1 MKNNTEKLLVELKNK
16 YYNFTRSVYCI
27 CFICVLVSGACIT
40 FICNSGS
47 ICQQAKDIS
56 LSIFTGIIASVAVT
70 AIIQIKQD
78 HDNFQKKKAI
88 LFELGFILSTFFC
101 KISKHFTEHGID
113 YQKSWKEIYF
123 VCHPA
128 ACYISELYQNNP
140 NIFDD
145 VEINIIR
152 EIIKS
157 FKYIE
162 ELMSVVNEQKDNP
175 GFLSDEKDIASFE
188 EAIIKQVR
196 KLQENLCCLTI
207 KLREDKTVYIATD
220 MYEEKTDEK

>member
-1 MKNNTEKLLVELKNK
+1 M
-16 YYNFTRSVYCI
+16 
-27 CFICVLVSGACIT
+27 
-40 FICNSGS
+40 
-47 ICQQAKDIS
+47 
-56 LSIFTGIIASVAVT
+56 
-70 AIIQIKQD
+70 
-78 HDNFQKKKAI
+78 
-88 LFELGFILSTFFC
+88 
-101 KISKHFTEHGID
+101 
-113 YQKSWKEIYF
+113 
-123 VCHPA
+123 
-128 ACYISELYQNNP
+128 YQNNP

-196 KLQENLCCLTI
+196 KLQENLCYLTI